1 MNILIA
7 LFGNIENDGRVLRSI
22 KTLKKKYQV
31 TNFSYCDKTN
41 FKINNVKLIK
51 RKSPKNKKNFF
62 ELVLFTYQ
70 LLKIVFRNKYDF
82 IYLNDYFLTM
92 PINLIYYLKPSK
104 IIYDAHELIISERLY
119 KKTNSDKII
128 SKTDENIKK
137 NKYELIDF
145 FYYLFEKISIK
156 KVDLIITAN
165 KERALIMKN
174 HYSLKKLPEVVKNIP
189 YNTIKKN
196 LYTRDILEKKFKFLK
211 NYNGKIFV
219 YQGLISSKRKI
230 QNIVIRLSEIKN
242 SKILIIGNGE
252 KDYIEYL
259 KNLFKKRSLSNIHFL
274 GNIDLKSL
282 YSILKISNLGIISY
296 SNINLNNRFCAPN
309 KLYEYAML
317 NLPMISTNQIIFK
330 KTFKKY
336 KIGFIYNENKKISK
350 EYELLIQNINLKK
363 EFKKFNDS
371 NDQSF
376 EAEKLLNAVQK
387 IS

>member
-22 KTLKKKYQV
+22 NTLKKKYQI
-31 TNFSYCDKTN
+31 TSFSYCNKTN
-41 FKINNVKLIK
+41 FKINDVKLIK

-62 ELVLFTYQ
+62 ELILFIYN
-70 LLKIVFRNKYDF
+70 LLKIIFRNKYDI
-82 IYLNDYFLTM
+82 IYLNDYFLSI

-119 KKTNSDKII
+119 KNNNLDNTI
-128 SKTDENIKK
+128 SKKDENIKK
-137 NKYELIDF
+137 NKYELIDTF
-145 FYYLFEKISIK
+145 FYLFEKISIK
-156 KVDLIITAN
+156 KVNLTITAN
-165 KERALIMKN
+165 RERAEIMKN
-174 HYSLKKLPEVVKNIP
+174 HYNLKKLPEIIKNIP
-189 YNTIKKN
+189 NNTIKKN
-196 LYTRDILEKKFKFLK
+196 LYTRNFLEKKFKFLR

-219 YQGLISSKRKI
+219 YQGLISTKRELH
-230 QNIVIRLSEIKN
+230 NIIIKLSEIKN
-242 SKILIIGNGE
+242 TKILIIGSGE
-252 KDYIEYL
+252 KDYINYL
-259 KNLFKKRSLSNIHFL
+259 KNLFKKKSLSNIHFID
-274 GNIDLKSL
+274 NIDLKSL

-296 SNINLNNRFCAPN
+296 SNINLNNKFCAPN
-309 KLYEYAML
+309 KLYEYAMF
-317 NLPMISTNQIIFK
+317 NLPMISSNQIIFR

-371 NDQSF
+371 NNQSF
-376 EAEKLLNAVQK
+376 EAEKLLNAIQK